1 MHVLLWTVVGLGVG
15 WAAGKLM
22 LTSGGRLT
30 SAVVAGLVG
39 ALLGG
44 FVMRQLGAASF
55 DGRVNALV
63 AALAGALWLSWAT
76 CVVTFARRSDDELHG
91 RFRSDGRVDREA
103 EMLSYSAAR
112 ESLVEQLLGDAEA
125 HDAERYDEIGR
136 RYGSLEYGLPR
147 GDDQA
152 LTKLHVALAFWD
164 DWIDARDRGWQY
176 DRVLC
181 SYSCKEAHVRRSDPT
196 RHAVR
201 QVRGNPRWPR
211 ERWRLEGACRRIGP
225 PRGEP
230 AGRRGEGLDIV
241 RAGAPR

>member
-55 DGRVNALV
+55 DGRLNALV

-152 LTKLHVALAFWD
+152 LTKLRVALTFWD
-164 DWIDARDRGWQY
+164 DWIDARDRGWQAAGGIRQAEWPLIARSVAADLAA
-176 DRVLC
+176 DREIADARVHVLFDG
-181 SYSCKEAHVRRSDPT
+181 SAEPRL
-196 RHAVR
+196 R
-201 QVRGNPRWPR
+201 QQPQMLAA
-211 ERWRLEGACRRIGP
+211 RL
-225 PRGEP
+225 
-230 AGRRGEGLDIV
+230 
-241 RAGAPR
+241 RAL